1 MYACFISVR
10 TSIGWPIII
19 TKLQHPLGIQTKD
32 ENKTE
37 HMVEIMKESQKYVPM
52 VEMTEDVHIASVNRT
67 VNPLTPI
74 VAIWQHTYFRHHN
87 FIKKC

>member
-1 MYACFISVR
+1 MHACFISTC

-32 ENKTE
+32 ENKTD

-67 VNPLTPI
+67 VKVACALTHPI
-74 VAIWQHTYFRHHN
+74 PFSAW
-87 FIKKC
+87 